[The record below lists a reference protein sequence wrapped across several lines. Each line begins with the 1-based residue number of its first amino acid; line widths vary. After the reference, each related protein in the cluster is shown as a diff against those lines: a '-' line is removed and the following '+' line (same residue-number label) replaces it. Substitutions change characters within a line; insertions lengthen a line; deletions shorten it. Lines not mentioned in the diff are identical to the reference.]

1 MSLQGSLR
9 QAVRVAL
16 VSGFMFATV
25 ACASASTRV
34 YVRVGPP
41 VPVVEVRAVAPGPG
55 YVWVAGYHR
64 WDGRVYAWVPGR
76 WVAPPRRRAVWVAP
90 RWVHD
95 RRHGW
100 YFVEG
105 HWR

>member
-1 MSLQGSLR
+1 MTVQGNLR
-9 QAVRVAL
+9 QLIRAVL
-16 VSGFMFATV
+16 VCGFMLTTV

-41 VPVVEVRAVAPGPG
+41 PPPIYVRAVAPGPG
-55 YVWVAGYHR
+55 YVWVEGYHR
-64 WDGRVYAWVPGR
+64 WDGRAYVWVPGV
-76 WVAPPRRRAVWVAP
+76 WVVPPPRRVYWVPAH
-90 RWVHD
+90 WVRE
-95 RRHGW
+95 RRGW